1 MKRARLTSVGGAVL
15 ALLASQHHNLHMLI
29 LAFGLGGAG
38 MTFMQAY
45 PGIRRVMLLVSMGM
59 VALNVL
65 SLRHTSMT
73 PAMRVLVGGFT
84 LLTLGLIVWSLL
96 QFGI

>member
-1 MKRARLTSVGGAVL
+1 MRREGLTSVGGAVL

-45 PGIRRVMLLVSMGM
+45 PGIRRVMLLLSVGT
-59 VALNVL
+59 VALNVV
-65 SLRHTSMT
+65 SLRRTSMT
-73 PAMRVLVGGFT
+73 AAMRALVGGFT
-84 LLTLGLIVWSLL
+84 LLTAALIAWSLL